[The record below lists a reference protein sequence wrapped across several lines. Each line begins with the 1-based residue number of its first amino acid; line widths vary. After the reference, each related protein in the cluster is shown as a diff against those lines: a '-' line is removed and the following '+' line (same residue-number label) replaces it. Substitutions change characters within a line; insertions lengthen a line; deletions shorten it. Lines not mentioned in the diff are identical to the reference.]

1 MKIVNFIKD
10 SSRLLLDGFKRFP
23 ITYILIAIL
32 AVAFEINVNNDF
44 LNVYF
49 EGGLFYGIFVSVLA
63 TLIIEQKVKKNAYLQ
78 AIPVVLGV
86 VSSIVMWQVL
96 KHYFSDN
103 NYFIMAFYIGT
114 MIAMFSMCVWL
125 LCKKENIDTIY
136 MELLW
141 AVSYSFLSIFVLFLG
156 VMVCLIAF
164 DSLIMPIEERP
175 YSIVAAYSWI
185 GLIPMMILSRIPRE
199 DNLVQ
204 RPKLYVKLFTFLAI
218 PCVLLLAILCIYVGK
233 IILTLDMPSNRL
245 NIFASICIL
254 VYLFMYAAIK
264 GNSSK
269 PLSFLL
275 RWCWIPIIPIVIA
288 QITGIIIRYNAYG
301 LTPLRMAGMVTLA
314 IGIYGLYITA
324 RNKSLKSIWLVIAV
338 AAIVFSISPLN
349 IIDISVKNQNDR
361 VEKIL
366 VKNSL
371 LQDGKLVIPEKLE
384 LSDEDEKIIKG
395 SWKML
400 RYFCGGPSS
409 KVLIDYFD
417 VNKAVLSY
425 SKDKNNGVT
434 DLLTVLNIDNT
445 YVSVNTEIYCASS
458 YDDEIKPLSCS
469 GYSYI
474 RFYDSYSWQRSDAD
488 KQVFFYKDGKYF
500 IKLESNARND
510 SECVEYD
517 VTKFVDKLLESISE
531 EKDSQTDTAKVSY
544 SYCHN
549 ASISDSDALWEISDN
564 ITLVV
569 KYLRILDPATIKID
583 AGRKHNLR
591 FQGCIFYK

>member
-1 MKIVNFIKD
+1 MKIVSFIKD

-32 AVAFEINVNNDF
+32 AVALEININNR
-44 LNVYF
+44 LSKVYF

-63 TLIIEQKVKKNAYLQ
+63 TLIIERKVRKNAYLQ

-86 VSSIVMWQVL
+86 VSSIVMWQLL
-96 KHYFSDN
+96 KHYFSYND
-103 NYFIMAFYIGT
+103 YFIMAFYIGT

-141 AVSYSFLSIFVLFLG
+141 ADSYSVLSILVLFLG

-175 YSIVAAYSWI
+175 YSIVAVYSWI
-185 GLIPMMILSRIPRE
+185 GLVPMMILSRIPRE

-204 RPKLYVKLFTFLAI
+204 RPKLYVKFFTFLAI

-371 LQDGKLVIPEKLE
+371 LQEGKLVIPEKLE

-395 SWKML
+395 SWKLL
-400 RYFCGGPSS
+400 RYYCGDPSS

-434 DLLTVLNIDNT
+434 DLLTILNIDNI
-445 YVSVNTEIYCASS
+445 YVSVNTEIYCVSS
-458 YDDEIKPLSCS
+458 YGDESKPLPCS

-474 RFYDSYSWQRSDAD
+474 RFYDSWKRSDAD
-488 KQVFFYKDGKYF
+488 KQEFFYKDGKYF

-510 SECVEYD
+510 SEFVEYD

-531 EKDSQTDTAKVSY
+531 ENDSQTDTAKVSY
-544 SYCHN
+544 SYHPLYTV
-549 ASISDSDALWEISDN
+549 ISDSDALWEISDN
-564 ITLVV
+564 IALVV
-569 KYLRILDPATIKID
+569 KSLYILDPPTIKID
-583 AGRKHNLR
+583 AGRKHSLTFR
-591 FQGCIFYK
+591 GYIFYK